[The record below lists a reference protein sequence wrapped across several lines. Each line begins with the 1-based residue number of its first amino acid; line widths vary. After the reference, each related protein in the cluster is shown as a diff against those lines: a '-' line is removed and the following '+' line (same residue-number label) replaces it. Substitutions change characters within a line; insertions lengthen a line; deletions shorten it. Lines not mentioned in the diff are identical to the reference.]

1 MTERFELSEAS
12 LPGVYRVERRPRS
25 DDRGWLERLYDP
37 IELAPLLGSRAIA
50 QVNRTLTRRR
60 GSVRGMHFQ
69 AAPSAEVKVVTCL
82 RGAVFDVAV
91 DLRRGSPTLLRWHAE
106 LLDAAEHRSV
116 LIPEGFAHGFQTLA
130 DDAELLYF
138 HTAAYDPA
146 AEGGVHPLDPL
157 IAVTWPLEVELLSDR
172 DRSHPFVGADFKG
185 IA

>member
-1 MTERFELSEAS
+1 
-12 LPGVYRVERRPRS
+12 
-25 DDRGWLERLYDP
+25 
-37 IELAPLLGSRAIA
+37 
-50 QVNRTLTRRR
+50 
-60 GSVRGMHFQ
+60 
-69 AAPSAEVKVVTCL
+69 
-82 RGAVFDVAV
+82 
-91 DLRRGSPTLLRWHAE
+91 LRWHAE